1 MKKLKQMSGPYSIG
15 FELSSTAHGFVAT
28 DPNGN
33 VLYHGKQPVMGTRVF
48 KEGQHAA
55 EARMPRTSRRGIQRR
70 RGREHEMERVFA
82 PVISSI
88 DPDFF
93 IRRRMSY
100 KLGKIRFESDP
111 IGFSY
116 SRLFHSFPTL
126 AHLDVALME
135 ADSAMDPRLIF
146 EAVANHVVRRGH
158 FLLENQ
164 NVSSTNSDIDTQVAN
179 YAEVLVSYFEDTLD
193 ERIELSLEALDIN
206 GNVTARELQ
215 KQFASAMCVSGDDIQ
230 KKTEKAQIKAIAD
243 LVAGYKADLTVLV
256 PDAEKLPKV
265 SISDGDA
272 LEEFLADSC
281 PDSLVPVL
289 MAAQALYTSWKLQGM
304 LSYAPGKSLSHNQV
318 AQHDVYGKQL
328 RMLKDL
334 ALKYVA
340 KQDANGNVDED
351 GFKDYVRFFG
361 GPKREDGY
369 RYDKVQVK
377 KQDSPKNNM
386 GYTAYNLNV
395 LGYEEF
401 AKRVE
406 LLFKDTDAVDDSQ
419 YKTMM
424 EAFANHAFLRRIH
437 TVDNA
442 AIPYQLH
449 AEVVNRIIDNQ
460 GRFYPWLIDARE
472 HILKVLTS
480 RIPYYVGPLD
490 STDHGKAGENGT
502 RFAWVKRL
510 AGHEDAFVSPWN
522 YEDHID
528 IDTTAELFI
537 RRMTGECSY
546 LDGEDVLA
554 KNSLLYEKYCFFNE
568 LASLSFTEDGDSW
581 MPFDAGMRRAIY
593 DAASDGKTMTVKRIE
608 SCWRKCPPDKLM
620 IVSGLGQTRS
630 VSGKGTFVIP
640 GLQRVDTLA
649 LGAVQV
655 QLSTENEIPTQD
667 AILIHACAVANF
679 QIGQTPELIEIAS
692 KNYLNMDKAEMT
704 RQVTEVM
711 LGKMREVIGQ
721 MDLKELMRDR
731 ESFNHKVFEGSRDDL
746 ANLGLEL
753 RTFNVQDFS
762 DSQGI
767 IRSMGA
773 DQAAEIKKEAEL
785 AQIRAEQEVAE
796 RQNQLDL
803 KKAELKKTAD
813 KAAAE
818 ADMVKQTVTAEK
830 QRELYVAQQEAQ
842 IAAETKKVELAERQ
856 VAVKERELDAT
867 VRKQAEADRYA
878 AEQKADAELYTRT
891 KNAEAAKVEAQNKSD
906 ADLYSAQK
914 TAEAVSAKAK
924 AEAEATRLKGE
935 ADGAAEKAHGEGV
948 AAGIKAQTEAYNGM
962 ENAYLLANRYIDVM
976 PEVAE
981 AVAKPLTA
989 VDSIKMYGD
998 GNATKLV
1005 RDTTGMVDQVTSGL
1019 KDATG
1024 IDLTELL
1031 SSFHQPFQP
1040 REDNE

>member
-1 MKKLKQMSGPYSIG
+1 M
-15 FELSSTAHGFVAT
+15 
-28 DPNGN
+28 
-33 VLYHGKQPVMGTRVF
+33 
-48 KEGQHAA
+48 
-55 EARMPRTSRRGIQRR
+55 
-70 RGREHEMERVFA
+70 
-82 PVISSI
+82 
-88 DPDFF
+88 
-93 IRRRMSY
+93 
-100 KLGKIRFESDP
+100 
-111 IGFSY
+111 
-116 SRLFHSFPTL
+116 LF
-126 AHLDVALME
+126 
-135 ADSAMDPRLIF
+135 
-146 EAVANHVVRRGH
+146 
-158 FLLENQ
+158 
-164 NVSSTNSDIDTQVAN
+164 
-179 YAEVLVSYFEDTLD
+179 
-193 ERIELSLEALDIN
+193 
-206 GNVTARELQ
+206 
-215 KQFASAMCVSGDDIQ
+215 
-230 KKTEKAQIKAIAD
+230 D
-243 LVAGYKADLTVLV
+243 L
-256 PDAEKLPKV
+256 
-265 SISDGDA
+265 
-272 LEEFLADSC
+272 F
-281 PDSLVPVL
+281 
-289 MAAQALYTSWKLQGM
+289 
-304 LSYAPGKSLSHNQV
+304 
-318 AQHDVYGKQL
+318 
-328 RMLKDL
+328 
-334 ALKYVA
+334 
-340 KQDANGNVDED
+340 
-351 GFKDYVRFFG
+351 
-361 GPKREDGY
+361 
-369 RYDKVQVK
+369 
-377 KQDSPKNNM
+377 
-386 GYTAYNLNV
+386 
-395 LGYEEF
+395 
-401 AKRVE
+401 
-406 LLFKDTDAVDDSQ
+406 
-419 YKTMM
+419 
-424 EAFANHAFLRRIH
+424 
-437 TVDNA
+437 
-442 AIPYQLH
+442 
-449 AEVVNRIIDNQ
+449 
-460 GRFYPWLIDARE
+460 
-472 HILKVLTS
+472 
-480 RIPYYVGPLD
+480 GPLL
-490 STDHGKAGENGT
+490 G
-502 RFAWVKRL
+502 
-510 AGHEDAFVSPWN
+510 P
-522 YEDHID
+522 
-528 IDTTAELFI
+528 
-537 RRMTGECSY
+537 
-546 LDGEDVLA
+546 
-554 KNSLLYEKYCFFNE
+554 LLLVILVIVVF
-568 LASLSFTEDGDSW
+568 
-581 MPFDAGMRRAIY
+581 
-593 DAASDGKTMTVKRIE
+593 E

-620 IVSGLGQTRS
+620 IVSGFGQTRS

-867 VRKQAEADRYA
+867 VRKQAEAD
-878 AEQKADAELYTRT
+878 
-891 KNAEAAKVEAQNKSD
+891 
-906 ADLYSAQK
+906 
-914 TAEAVSAKAK
+914 
-924 AEAEATRLKGE
+924 
-935 ADGAAEKAHGEGV
+935 GAAEKAHGEGV

>member
-1 MKKLKQMSGPYSIG
+1 
-15 FELSSTAHGFVAT
+15 
-28 DPNGN
+28 
-33 VLYHGKQPVMGTRVF
+33 
-48 KEGQHAA
+48 
-55 EARMPRTSRRGIQRR
+55 
-70 RGREHEMERVFA
+70 
-82 PVISSI
+82 
-88 DPDFF
+88 
-93 IRRRMSY
+93 
-100 KLGKIRFESDP
+100 
-111 IGFSY
+111 
-116 SRLFHSFPTL
+116 
-126 AHLDVALME
+126 
-135 ADSAMDPRLIF
+135 
-146 EAVANHVVRRGH
+146 
-158 FLLENQ
+158 
-164 NVSSTNSDIDTQVAN
+164 
-179 YAEVLVSYFEDTLD
+179 
-193 ERIELSLEALDIN
+193 
-206 GNVTARELQ
+206 
-215 KQFASAMCVSGDDIQ
+215 
-230 KKTEKAQIKAIAD
+230 
-243 LVAGYKADLTVLV
+243 
-256 PDAEKLPKV
+256 
-265 SISDGDA
+265 
-272 LEEFLADSC
+272 
-281 PDSLVPVL
+281 
-289 MAAQALYTSWKLQGM
+289 
-304 LSYAPGKSLSHNQV
+304 
-318 AQHDVYGKQL
+318 
-328 RMLKDL
+328 
-334 ALKYVA
+334 
-340 KQDANGNVDED
+340 
-351 GFKDYVRFFG
+351 
-361 GPKREDGY
+361 
-369 RYDKVQVK
+369 
-377 KQDSPKNNM
+377 
-386 GYTAYNLNV
+386 
-395 LGYEEF
+395 
-401 AKRVE
+401 
-406 LLFKDTDAVDDSQ
+406 
-419 YKTMM
+419 
-424 EAFANHAFLRRIH
+424 
-437 TVDNA
+437 
-442 AIPYQLH
+442 
-449 AEVVNRIIDNQ
+449 
-460 GRFYPWLIDARE
+460 
-472 HILKVLTS
+472 
-480 RIPYYVGPLD
+480 
-490 STDHGKAGENGT
+490 
-502 RFAWVKRL
+502 
-510 AGHEDAFVSPWN
+510 
-522 YEDHID
+522 
-528 IDTTAELFI
+528 
-537 RRMTGECSY
+537 
-546 LDGEDVLA
+546 
-554 KNSLLYEKYCFFNE
+554 
-568 LASLSFTEDGDSW
+568 
-581 MPFDAGMRRAIY
+581 
-593 DAASDGKTMTVKRIE
+593 
-608 SCWRKCPPDKLM
+608 M
-620 IVSGLGQTRS
+620 IVSGFGQTRS

-785 AQIRAEQEVAE
+785 AQIRAEQE
-796 RQNQLDL
+796 
-803 KKAELKKTAD
+803 
-813 KAAAE
+813 
-818 ADMVKQTVTAEK
+818 
-830 QRELYVAQQEAQ
+830 AQ

-914 TAEAVSAKAK
+914 TAEGVSAKAK

>member
-179 YAEVLVSYFEDTLD
+179 YAEVLVSYFE
-193 ERIELSLEALDIN
+193 
-206 GNVTARELQ
+206 
-215 KQFASAMCVSGDDIQ
+215 
-230 KKTEKAQIKAIAD
+230 
-243 LVAGYKADLTVLV
+243 
-256 PDAEKLPKV
+256 
-265 SISDGDA
+265 
-272 LEEFLADSC
+272 
-281 PDSLVPVL
+281 
-289 MAAQALYTSWKLQGM
+289 
-304 LSYAPGKSLSHNQV
+304 
-318 AQHDVYGKQL
+318 
-328 RMLKDL
+328 
-334 ALKYVA
+334 
-340 KQDANGNVDED
+340 
-351 GFKDYVRFFG
+351 
-361 GPKREDGY
+361 
-369 RYDKVQVK
+369 
-377 KQDSPKNNM
+377 
-386 GYTAYNLNV
+386 
-395 LGYEEF
+395 
-401 AKRVE
+401 
-406 LLFKDTDAVDDSQ
+406 
-419 YKTMM
+419 
-424 EAFANHAFLRRIH
+424 
-437 TVDNA
+437 
-442 AIPYQLH
+442 
-449 AEVVNRIIDNQ
+449 
-460 GRFYPWLIDARE
+460 
-472 HILKVLTS
+472 
-480 RIPYYVGPLD
+480 
-490 STDHGKAGENGT
+490 
-502 RFAWVKRL
+502 
-510 AGHEDAFVSPWN
+510 
-522 YEDHID
+522 
-528 IDTTAELFI
+528 
-537 RRMTGECSY
+537 
-546 LDGEDVLA
+546 
-554 KNSLLYEKYCFFNE
+554 
-568 LASLSFTEDGDSW
+568 
-581 MPFDAGMRRAIY
+581 
-593 DAASDGKTMTVKRIE
+593 
-608 SCWRKCPPDKLM
+608 
-620 IVSGLGQTRS
+620 
-630 VSGKGTFVIP
+630 
-640 GLQRVDTLA
+640 
-649 LGAVQV
+649 
-655 QLSTENEIPTQD
+655 
-667 AILIHACAVANF
+667 
-679 QIGQTPELIEIAS
+679 
-692 KNYLNMDKAEMT
+692 
-704 RQVTEVM
+704 
-711 LGKMREVIGQ
+711 
-721 MDLKELMRDR
+721 
-731 ESFNHKVFEGSRDDL
+731 
-746 ANLGLEL
+746 
-753 RTFNVQDFS
+753 
-762 DSQGI
+762 
-767 IRSMGA
+767 
-773 DQAAEIKKEAEL
+773 
-785 AQIRAEQEVAE
+785 
-796 RQNQLDL
+796 
-803 KKAELKKTAD
+803 
-813 KAAAE
+813 
-818 ADMVKQTVTAEK
+818 
-830 QRELYVAQQEAQ
+830 
-842 IAAETKKVELAERQ
+842 LAERQ

-914 TAEAVSAKAK
+914 TAEGVSAKAK

>member
-1 MKKLKQMSGPYSIG
+1 
-15 FELSSTAHGFVAT
+15 
-28 DPNGN
+28 
-33 VLYHGKQPVMGTRVF
+33 
-48 KEGQHAA
+48 
-55 EARMPRTSRRGIQRR
+55 
-70 RGREHEMERVFA
+70 
-82 PVISSI
+82 
-88 DPDFF
+88 
-93 IRRRMSY
+93 
-100 KLGKIRFESDP
+100 
-111 IGFSY
+111 
-116 SRLFHSFPTL
+116 
-126 AHLDVALME
+126 
-135 ADSAMDPRLIF
+135 
-146 EAVANHVVRRGH
+146 
-158 FLLENQ
+158 
-164 NVSSTNSDIDTQVAN
+164 
-179 YAEVLVSYFEDTLD
+179 
-193 ERIELSLEALDIN
+193 
-206 GNVTARELQ
+206 
-215 KQFASAMCVSGDDIQ
+215 
-230 KKTEKAQIKAIAD
+230 
-243 LVAGYKADLTVLV
+243 
-256 PDAEKLPKV
+256 
-265 SISDGDA
+265 
-272 LEEFLADSC
+272 
-281 PDSLVPVL
+281 
-289 MAAQALYTSWKLQGM
+289 
-304 LSYAPGKSLSHNQV
+304 
-318 AQHDVYGKQL
+318 
-328 RMLKDL
+328 
-334 ALKYVA
+334 
-340 KQDANGNVDED
+340 
-351 GFKDYVRFFG
+351 
-361 GPKREDGY
+361 
-369 RYDKVQVK
+369 
-377 KQDSPKNNM
+377 
-386 GYTAYNLNV
+386 
-395 LGYEEF
+395 
-401 AKRVE
+401 
-406 LLFKDTDAVDDSQ
+406 
-419 YKTMM
+419 
-424 EAFANHAFLRRIH
+424 
-437 TVDNA
+437 
-442 AIPYQLH
+442 
-449 AEVVNRIIDNQ
+449 
-460 GRFYPWLIDARE
+460 
-472 HILKVLTS
+472 
-480 RIPYYVGPLD
+480 
-490 STDHGKAGENGT
+490 
-502 RFAWVKRL
+502 
-510 AGHEDAFVSPWN
+510 
-522 YEDHID
+522 
-528 IDTTAELFI
+528 
-537 RRMTGECSY
+537 
-546 LDGEDVLA
+546 
-554 KNSLLYEKYCFFNE
+554 
-568 LASLSFTEDGDSW
+568 
-581 MPFDAGMRRAIY
+581 
-593 DAASDGKTMTVKRIE
+593 
-608 SCWRKCPPDKLM
+608 
-620 IVSGLGQTRS
+620 
-630 VSGKGTFVIP
+630 
-640 GLQRVDTLA
+640 
-649 LGAVQV
+649 
-655 QLSTENEIPTQD
+655 
-667 AILIHACAVANF
+667 
-679 QIGQTPELIEIAS
+679 
-692 KNYLNMDKAEMT
+692 MT

-914 TAEAVSAKAK
+914 TAEGVSAKAK

-1031 SSFHQPFQP
+1031 SSFHHPFQP
-1040 REDNE
+1040 REDGGQS

>member
-1 MKKLKQMSGPYSIG
+1 MIAYVDVINGLLLKQSNI
-15 FELSSTAHGFVAT
+15 FV
-28 DPNGN
+28 
-33 VLYHGKQPVMGTRVF
+33 
-48 KEGQHAA
+48 
-55 EARMPRTSRRGIQRR
+55 
-70 RGREHEMERVFA
+70 
-82 PVISSI
+82 
-88 DPDFF
+88 
-93 IRRRMSY
+93 
-100 KLGKIRFESDP
+100 
-111 IGFSY
+111 
-116 SRLFHSFPTL
+116 
-126 AHLDVALME
+126 
-135 ADSAMDPRLIF
+135 
-146 EAVANHVVRRGH
+146 
-158 FLLENQ
+158 FLN
-164 NVSSTNSDIDTQVAN
+164 A
-179 YAEVLVSYFEDTLD
+179 D
-193 ERIELSLEALDIN
+193 ERTPFQHGCNTERS
-206 GNVTARELQ
+206 
-215 KQFASAMCVSGDDIQ
+215 ASASVVENDVPRICV
-230 KKTEKAQIKAIAD
+230 
-243 LVAGYKADLTVLV
+243 
-256 PDAEKLPKV
+256 
-265 SISDGDA
+265 
-272 LEEFLADSC
+272 C
-281 PDSLVPVL
+281 PD
-289 MAAQALYTSWKLQGM
+289 QITT
-304 LSYAPGKSLSHNQV
+304 
-318 AQHDVYGKQL
+318 
-328 RMLKDL
+328 
-334 ALKYVA
+334 
-340 KQDANGNVDED
+340 E
-351 GFKDYVRFFG
+351 
-361 GPKREDGY
+361 
-369 RYDKVQVK
+369 
-377 KQDSPKNNM
+377 
-386 GYTAYNLNV
+386 LNRL
-395 LGYEEF
+395 LG
-401 AKRVE
+401 RV
-406 LLFKDTDAVDDSQ
+406 V
-419 YKTMM
+419 
-424 EAFANHAFLRRIH
+424 
-437 TVDNA
+437 
-442 AIPYQLH
+442 
-449 AEVVNRIIDNQ
+449 
-460 GRFYPWLIDARE
+460 
-472 HILKVLTS
+472 
-480 RIPYYVGPLD
+480 
-490 STDHGKAGENGT
+490 HG
-502 RFAWVKRL
+502 
-510 AGHEDAFVSPWN
+510 
-522 YEDHID
+522 
-528 IDTTAELFI
+528 
-537 RRMTGECSY
+537 
-546 LDGEDVLA
+546 
-554 KNSLLYEKYCFFNE
+554 
-568 LASLSFTEDGDSW
+568 
-581 MPFDAGMRRAIY
+581 
-593 DAASDGKTMTVKRIE
+593 
-608 SCWRKCPPDKLM
+608 
-620 IVSGLGQTRS
+620 
-630 VSGKGTFVIP
+630 
-640 GLQRVDTLA
+640 A

-914 TAEAVSAKAK
+914 TAE
-924 AEAEATRLKGE
+924 
-935 ADGAAEKAHGEGV
+935 GAAEKAHGEGV